1 MVVKRAASVILSS
14 EVNAMT
20 DSQQPGFKTEPNRI
34 WLPDEKGDMLAEVL
48 FPAEGANIVNITHTF
63 VDDSLR
69 GRGIAGKLM
78 EAAVAELRR
87 QGKKTKLTC
96 PYAVQWFPRHP
107 EFSDI
112 LYK

>member
-1 MVVKRAASVILSS
+1 
-14 EVNAMT
+14 MT

-34 WLPDEKGDMLAEVL
+34 WLPDEKGSMLAEVL
-48 FPAEGANIVNITHTF
+48 FPSEGANIVNITHTF

-78 EAAVAELRR
+78 EAAAAELRR